1 MPKKTIKQV
10 GLESAEYATI
20 GDRAV
25 FEMYQAFMAGYVK
38 RINDATFGV
47 TIGGVRIGSAKYTR
61 LAQINLRSRVITFSR
76 FAVEN
81 VPERGRRY
89 LVLHELAHVKEYNH
103 NPKFWGHVERFE
115 PDYRQVGKALQSAFT
130 KNVRED
136 QQKRVLELLKNP
148 VDGQIETA
156 AKILG
161 ARLMN
166 NKTVESL
173 LLTSQS
179 SEEQSDEDS
188 GESYECMEDEF
199 SMWDESA
206 LGTINGGSDEDEN

>member
-10 GLESAEYATI
+10 GIDSAEYAAI

-25 FEMYQAFMAGYVK
+25 LDMYQAFMAGYVK

-47 TIGGVRIGSAKYTR
+47 TIGGVKIGSAKHTR

-89 LVLHELAHVKEYNH
+89 LVLHELAHVKEFNH
-103 NPKFWGHVERFE
+103 NQNFWAHVERFE
-115 PDYRQVGKALQSAFT
+115 PEYKKVGKALQTAFSA
-130 KNVRED
+130 NVREEHH
-136 QQKRVLELLKNP
+136 KRVLELLKNP
-148 VDGQIETA
+148 VDGQIETS

-173 LLTSQS
+173 LLQSQLLEEA
-179 SEEQSDEDS
+179 SEEES
-188 GESYECMEDEF
+188 GENYECMEDEF
-199 SMWDESA
+199 SMWDDSA
-206 LGTINGGSDEDEN
+206 MGTINGGSNEEDF

>member
-1 MPKKTIKQV
+1 MPKKSIKQV
-10 GLESAEYATI
+10 GMESAEYAAI

-25 FEMYQAFMAGYVK
+25 LEMYQAFMAGYVK

-47 TIGGVRIGSAKYTR
+47 TIGGVRIGSAKYSR
-61 LAQINLRSRVITFSR
+61 LAQINLRTRVITFSR

-89 LVLHELAHVKEYNH
+89 LVLHELAHVKEFNH
-103 NPKFWGHVERFE
+103 NQKFWGHVERFE
-115 PDYRQVGKALQSAFT
+115 PDYRQVGKSLQSAFT
-130 KNVRED
+130 KNVREE

-173 LLTSQS
+173 LLTAQS
-179 SEEQSDEDS
+179 SEEALDEDS

-199 SMWDESA
+199 SMWDEDA
-206 LGTINGGSDEDEN
+206 TGTINGGSDDDEY

>member
-1 MPKKTIKQV
+1 MPKKIIKQV
-10 GLESAEYATI
+10 GNDSDAYAAL

-25 FEMYQAFMAGYVK
+25 LDMYQAFMAGYVN

-47 TIGGVRIGSAKYTR
+47 TIGGVRIGSAKHTR

-89 LVLHELAHVKEYNH
+89 LVLHELAHVKEFNH
-103 NPKFWGHVERFE
+103 NQKFWAHVERYE
-115 PDYRQVGKALQSAFT
+115 PDYRAVGKALQSAFS
-130 KNVRED
+130 KNVREE
-136 QQKRVLELLKNP
+136 QHKRVLELLKNP
-148 VDGQIETA
+148 VDGQIETS

-166 NKTVESL
+166 QKSIESL
-173 LLTSQS
+173 LLTNQVQ
-179 SEEQSDEDS
+179 EEAGDEDS

-199 SMWDESA
+199 SMWDDSHM
-206 LGTINGGSDEDEN
+206 GTINGGSDEDVE